1 MNKNDTRY
9 KDFLHRLKKYE
20 QFREEIYHIYEEEY
34 QELFEN
40 ILIIKKEPFL
50 QTLHSHIKLLLKD
63 KYTCQCLEHE
73 ELISL
78 LEKYE
83 KKYNTIYFEDMKII
97 NNCLVK
103 ENILINNKNKYIEN
117 GENFLFLKHC
127 KFQDETPLHSCN
139 KSNNFLLL
147 KIEKTKKLKYSI
159 KKYSEIFAVLC
170 TNCFQIYKSNF
181 IKLYC
186 NFDSINYFTKILS
199 KEIFTKKENSDL
211 QPATW
216 EKYHCHLIINQQMQ
230 CIKCQQNNLYL
241 KLKENKLYCPKCQ
254 FSSDPTMILWTCI
267 SCGQEFTTNAKIYN
281 PYEYKPISI
290 AIKNSIF
297 NDEIAMP
304 KYCPCKGHKCN
315 NYTHKKDCDGKLFIT
330 YLHERKMII
339 CQKCKAMTKYNKYI
353 WCCKICGIKFRD
365 DGSQNENFQLNNDIN
380 INSTNS
386 SENKESCFGKNN
398 FYDLTIPNKKDE
410 INHLEQYIKINK
422 NLIFDINNK
431 ENNDITTKKETKEDS
446 EIDISLP
453 SFNKSDYDII
463 SELNEGKKSKVY
475 CVKDNEN
482 KFYAMKAKEIDN
494 IEESEYFEEKYKL
507 QYNFDNKYFVKL
519 YSINIDIKNKE
530 ICSLFDLGLN
540 NWQSEIN
547 SMKKVSKFY
556 NESLL
561 VSIIYQIS
569 NGLYELYLKGF
580 LHLNINPHNIII
592 FSDSI
597 YKISDCE
604 MSIDYET
611 LINDFNSQERQLSNE
626 EIVGILDSG
635 NRYMS
640 PKIKLIIKNRIEL
653 NMDYLDKNDVFSL
666 GLCILSTMNKQ
677 KEDKII
683 INEFVYFGTKI
694 YNELVNDN
702 SNKYAKEKIDFYT
715 KDLGYSKKFINLLYN
730 MMNINDNKRFNFK
743 QVIDYIIKE
752 YNL

>member
-1 MNKNDTRY
+1 
-9 KDFLHRLKKYE
+9 
-20 QFREEIYHIYEEEY
+20 
-34 QELFEN
+34 
-40 ILIIKKEPFL
+40 
-50 QTLHSHIKLLLKD
+50 
-63 KYTCQCLEHE
+63 
-73 ELISL
+73 
-78 LEKYE
+78 
-83 KKYNTIYFEDMKII
+83 
-97 NNCLVK
+97 
-103 ENILINNKNKYIEN
+103 
-117 GENFLFLKHC
+117 
-127 KFQDETPLHSCN
+127 
-139 KSNNFLLL
+139 
-147 KIEKTKKLKYSI
+147 
-159 KKYSEIFAVLC
+159 
-170 TNCFQIYKSNF
+170 
-181 IKLYC
+181 
-186 NFDSINYFTKILS
+186 
-199 KEIFTKKENSDL
+199 
-211 QPATW
+211 
-216 EKYHCHLIINQQMQ
+216 
-230 CIKCQQNNLYL
+230 
-241 KLKENKLYCPKCQ
+241 
-254 FSSDPTMILWTCI
+254 
-267 SCGQEFTTNAKIYN
+267 
-281 PYEYKPISI
+281 
-290 AIKNSIF
+290 
-297 NDEIAMP
+297 
-304 KYCPCKGHKCN
+304 
-315 NYTHKKDCDGKLFIT
+315 
-330 YLHERKMII
+330 MII

-386 SENKESCFGKNN
+386 FENKESSFGKNN

-626 EIVGILDSG
+626 EIIGILDSG

-694 YNELVNDN
+694 YNELTRDN